1 MSMRISKYPALP
13 IFGRDFHNV
22 LPGSLPPVPP
32 SPVNPA
38 PLPYYL
44 WTAMIANM
52 ASPEIFGKFTRSNSI
67 TEGMGDILAGHDWG
81 MMQLHIPVP
90 PVTFAPNAII
100 VALGASHKYFLPSY
114 AVQETPQGGVIAMAG
129 ASGSAVAV
137 TTSAFVIPLQD
148 CIEGFV
154 APLGV
159 GLQIPSTRWV
169 GFGVCDVLA
178 GVISFAAD
186 GLGAVVSGSL
196 GNAMG
201 NGLGIAEN
209 TVGSAVL
216 GAVLNAANAAAQ
228 NWANANL
235 PAGVAGTAIGYM
247 GAACTIAFG
256 PAAIGLASGRIADA
270 VGGRGYANSPDAD
283 TTGVQVTTYRDGTRA
298 TGMEE

>member
-1 MSMRISKYPALP
+1 MTMRISKYPALP
-13 IFGRDFHNV
+13 SFGRDGHQV
-22 LPGSLPPVPP
+22 LVGWLPPLAP
-32 SPVNPA
+32 PA
-38 PLPYYL
+38 PNLPIPLHL
-44 WTAMIANM
+44 WTVMIANM
-52 ASPEIFGKFTRSNSI
+52 ASPEIFGKFTRNNSI

-81 MMQLHIPVP
+81 MMQLHVPMP
-90 PVTFAPNAII
+90 PVAFAPNAII
-100 VALGASHKYFLPSY
+100 VAMGSSHKYFLPSY

-148 CIEGFV
+148 CIECFV

-178 GVISFAAD
+178 GLISVGAD

-196 GNAMG
+196 GNSMAG
-201 NGLGIAEN
+201 GLGL
-209 TVGSAVL
+209 GDMGGAVL
-216 GAVLNAANAAAQ
+216 GAVLNSANTAVQ

-235 PAGVAGTAIGYM
+235 PSGVVGTAAGYM
-247 GAACTIAFG
+247 AAACTVAFG

-270 VGGRGYANSPDAD
+270 VGGAGYDTGSAD
-283 TTGVQVTTYRDGTRA
+283 NPTNPADSTGVQIVPGA
-298 TGMEE
+298 SGIEE

>member
-1 MSMRISKYPALP
+1 MTMRISKYPALP
-13 IFGRDFHNV
+13 SFGRDFHNV

-32 SPVNPA
+32 APANPA
-38 PLPYYL
+38 LLPMYL
-44 WTAMIANM
+44 WTAMMANM

-81 MMQLHIPVP
+81 MMQPHIPVP
-90 PVTFAPNAII
+90 PVTFAPNALL

-178 GVISFAAD
+178 GLISCAAD

-216 GAVLNAANAAAQ
+216 GAVLNAANAAVQ

-235 PAGVAGTAIGYM
+235 PAGVVGTAAGYM
-247 GAACTIAFG
+247 GAACTVVFG

-270 VGGRGYANSPDAD
+270 VGGAGYGTPGATEA
-283 TTGVQVTTYRDGTRA
+283 TGVQVVPGA
-298 TGMEE
+298 SGI